1 MSRQKGKKMKM
12 VRKDMPKENEW
23 TKRQEGQVP
32 TGAAQERN
40 RQLQKQGIV
49 IPDIASVWVD
59 AAAEIAAGCI
69 LYPNTQIFGSTKIG
83 ADCHIGPNC
92 RMEDTVIGK
101 GCRVS
106 QSQIEH
112 SELAA
117 GCTLE
122 ANCQLKGA
130 TIGENSHIMQSQIED
145 CKVAADCEIGP
156 FSYLRNKAAIG
167 KGSQIRQSQVENSTL
182 AAGCT
187 LEANCQLKGA
197 IIGENSHIMQSQIED
212 CKVAADCEIGPFS
225 HIRAGTEI
233 GRACRVAQSKL
244 EDSRVAEE
252 CNIGPFSYLRPG
264 SVIGNRVRIG
274 DFVEI
279 KNSVIGDDTMISHL
293 TYVGD
298 ADVGCQVNFGC
309 GTVLVNYDGIQKH
322 RSVIGDHAFIGCNTN
337 LVSPVRIGEG
347 AFTAAGSTITEDLPP
362 GSLGIARARQQIKE
376 DWVTHRKGPIKGGG
390 NK

>member
-1 MSRQKGKKMKM
+1 MSRQKGKKMKI
-12 VRKDMPKENEW
+12 VRKDMPKENER
-23 TKRQEGQVP
+23 TKKQQGQTAVNE
-32 TGAAQERN
+32 AIERN
-40 RQLQKQGIV
+40 WQLQKQGV
-49 IPDIASVWVD
+49 MIPDIASVWVD

-92 RMEDTVIGK
+92 RIEDTVIGK

-117 GCTLE
+117 DCSIE

-130 TIGENSHIMQSQIED
+130 VIGENSRIMQSQIED
-145 CKVAADCEIGP
+145 CKVAADCE
-156 FSYLRNKAAIG
+156 
-167 KGSQIRQSQVENSTL
+167 V
-182 AAGCT
+182 
-187 LEANCQLKGA
+187 
-197 IIGENSHIMQSQIED
+197 
-212 CKVAADCEIGPFS
+212 GPFS

-279 KNSVIGDDTMISHL
+279 KNSIIGDDTMISHL